1 MARYQML
8 PKKGKH
14 YFRQGGRTICVKPGN
29 IIDTEE
35 CELRGAIDKFQRLDP
50 PPPEPEPTRG
60 LYARHVGRGRYDVI
74 NRATNSPINDTR
86 LSKEEA
92 ETLIEEQLAEEV
104 EGADASPGD
113 GQPAAGTD

>member
-14 YFRQGGRTICVKPGN
+14 YHRQAGGIICVKPGD

-35 CELRGAIDKFQRLDP
+35 CELRGAIDKFVRLDP
-50 PPPEPEPTRG
+50 PLPEPEPTRS
-60 LYARHVGRGRYDVI
+60 LYAKHVGRGRYDVI
-74 NRATNSPINDTR
+74 NKATGYPINEQR

-92 ETLIEEQLAEEV
+92 EALIEEQLAEEV
-104 EGADASPGD
+104 EDADASPGD
-113 GQPAAGTD
+113 GQAAAGTD